1 MQIGSELSAFLTSPV
16 MIIVGT
22 VDGHGR
28 PDIARA
34 MGARV
39 AIDRTTVD
47 LVISAWQWPS
57 APANLRATGRTAI
70 TFSRPSDY
78 VSYQLKGR
86 ASILEPDAEAIQL
99 SRNYMSEISG
109 VLRRLGVEDV
119 HVAAW
124 LTHREPVIARVEVE
138 AVFVQTP
145 GSKAGQPLA
154 AGEP

>member
-1 MQIGSELSAFLTSPV
+1 MQIGNDLSAFLTSPV
-16 MIIVGT
+16 MIIVGS
-22 VDGHGR
+22 VDGNGR

-39 AIDRTTVD
+39 AADRATVD

-57 APANLRATGRTAI
+57 APANLRATGRVAV

-86 ASILEPDAEAIQL
+86 ASVVDPDTEAIQL
-99 SRNYMSEISG
+99 SHTYMSEISG
-109 VLRRLGVEDV
+109 VLRGLGVGDV

-138 AVFVQTP
+138 AIFVQTP
-145 GSKAGQPLA
+145 GPKAGQPLA
-154 AGEP
+154 REP